1 MKKSTIL
8 VLVAFLIALYLSVAV
23 VQNYGPLHA
32 LPFGVLAF
40 VIALFF
46 SCVCDHHEQKQN

>member
-1 MKKSTIL
+1 MKKSTL
-8 VLVAFLIALYLSVAV
+8 FALAAFIVALYLAVAV

-40 VIALFF
+40 FATVFF
-46 SCVCDHHEQKQN
+46 SCVCDHHEQKQK